1 MQIYSEL
8 EWAYLVGDYDGIVF
22 HAEITYRS
30 QFFCREDLPNGI
42 IPASTSDILSEGLDN
57 LAKIRISERLT
68 ACL

>member
-1 MQIYSEL
+1 MRDE

-30 QFFCREDLPNGI
+30 QFVCREDLPNGI
-42 IPASTSDILSEGLDN
+42 IPARMSDILSEMLDN
-57 LAKIRISERLT
+57 LAKIRISVRLT